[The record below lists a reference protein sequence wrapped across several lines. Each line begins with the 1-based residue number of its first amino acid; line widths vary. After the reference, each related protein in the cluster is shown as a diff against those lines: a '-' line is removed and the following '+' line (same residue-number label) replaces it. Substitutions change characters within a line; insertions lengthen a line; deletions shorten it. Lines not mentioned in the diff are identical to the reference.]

1 MGSVVDATRNDRQAR
16 WRDRR
21 RTLADQPAGVPKA
34 VTPTED
40 EREDVRH
47 RAKYWVEMDKRLA
60 LRSARATMA
69 DKIEE
74 AAGPIADK
82 MIQLALQG
90 DCAML
95 VACARTVLPPAKD
108 ERRIKLDIPALTPP
122 GAVAVAR
129 QRVAEAVAAG
139 ELPLGDA
146 TQVMEL
152 LV

>member
-16 WRDRR
+16 WRDRHR
-21 RTLADQPAGVPKA
+21 RKQQGVPEPSA
-34 VTPTED
+34 PTED

-82 MIQLALQG
+82 MIQLALAG

-95 VACARTVLPPAKD
+95 VAYARTVLPPAKD
-108 ERRIKLDIPALTPP
+108 ERRIKLDVP
-122 GAVAVAR
+122 
-129 QRVAEAVAAG
+129 
-139 ELPLGDA
+139 
-146 TQVMEL
+146 
-152 LV
+152 